1 MASEGH
7 YLKILQRLDLTAD
20 LIGQILGDRD
30 ARKHHTV
37 RRALVGHPRTPR
49 HEALSLVGTLYWTD
63 LVHLSANAR
72 VHPEIRRAADR
83 DLVRRV
89 PDMALAE
96 RIALARSAGRGIV
109 LVLRFDPDPR
119 VLAGVLDNRFTIE
132 ADVVGVAV
140 RDRTPPAALETIA
153 AHPRWGVRRA
163 LRSALLRNPRL
174 PTAVAL
180 SLLTAATA
188 EDLAGIRQSPHVSRL
203 IKACAE
209 RVLAHR
215 ARPG

>member
-7 YLKILQRLDLTAD
+7 YLKMLRRLDLAAD
-20 LIGQILGDRD
+20 LLGQILGDRD
-30 ARKHHTV
+30 ARKFHTV

-83 DLVRRV
+83 DLIRRV

-96 RIALARSAGRGIV
+96 RIALARSGGRGIV
-109 LVLRFDPDPR
+109 LVLRFDPDRR

-140 RDRTPPAALETIA
+140 SDRTPAEALETIA

-188 EDLAGIRQSPHVSRL
+188 EDLAGIRQSPHVSRI

-215 ARPG
+215 GRPV

>member
-7 YLKILQRLDLTAD
+7 YLKILHRLDLTAE
-20 LIGQILGDRD
+20 LLGQILSSRD
-30 ARKHHTV
+30 ARRYHTV

-63 LVHLSANAR
+63 LVYLSANAR

-140 RDRTPPAALETIA
+140 RDRTPPAALEAIA
-153 AHPRWGVRRA
+153 GHPRWGVRTA

-215 ARPG
+215 SSSG